1 MHWSKFLLTPV
12 FGIAL
17 GMSCFAADVTETVA
31 PMKDCTFNAA
41 PEEFLSSQSRIRSDI
56 SDRLQKLGSARFSA
70 VSARNTVA
78 ASSVTRNNFID
89 EQIFGK
95 MAQAN
100 ADAAPL
106 TTDEEFVRRITL
118 DLTGRIPTVV
128 QIRSFVASTDP
139 NKRNDLIGRLLYS
152 PEFVDKWTL
161 WFGDILQNGANTLS
175 TANFG
180 RVIDGRNAYYSYIK
194 KAIADSKSVRDI
206 AWEAVSSG
214 GNDFNAETGATNF
227 AINAQA
233 ANGPVQDTYDM
244 MLMKTATAFLGMAH
258 YDCLACHSG
267 RGHLD
272 TLSLWGSHTSRMEA
286 WKMSAFFSRMRLNRY
301 GQQATQYTDPL
312 YQSVDVQDAPGGQY
326 DLNITYGNRP
336 ARCTNALPL
345 DAKTNRCPTALNAAA
360 NQVTPEYRGT
370 LAKPNDGNWR
380 ASFADNMTNDPMFAR
395 NFANRIWKQMFNMG
409 LVEPV
414 DGLDPDRLDPSNPPP
429 APWALQ
435 ATHPEL
441 LEKLSKAFVDS
452 GYNLREFIRI
462 IAQSNAYQLS
472 SRYDGA
478 WKVEYVPLFA
488 RHFPRRLDGE
498 EIHDAIAQAT
508 GVLGKYMVQA
518 SSNRY
523 SPTDPLP
530 NLPDPTVWAIQ
541 LPDTLEPRTNGG
553 VATFMNTFLRG
564 NRDTQARSQVGSI
577 LQQLSLMNDN
587 FVNSR
592 TRLAASP
599 ALVDIAKLPT
609 NDAVVNEIFLTFLSR
624 KPSARELDRGLN
636 FLSKYTTTAAR
647 NAAVEDM
654 AWVAINKV
662 DFLFSY

>member
-1 MHWSKFLLTPV
+1 M
-12 FGIAL
+12 
-17 GMSCFAADVTETVA
+17 
-31 PMKDCTFNAA
+31 
-41 PEEFLSSQSRIRSDI
+41 
-56 SDRLQKLGSARFSA
+56 
-70 VSARNTVA
+70 
-78 ASSVTRNNFID
+78 
-89 EQIFGK
+89 
-95 MAQAN
+95 
-100 ADAAPL
+100 
-106 TTDEEFVRRITL
+106 
-118 DLTGRIPTVV
+118 
-128 QIRSFVASTDP
+128 
-139 NKRNDLIGRLLYS
+139 
-152 PEFVDKWTL
+152 
-161 WFGDILQNGANTLS
+161 
-175 TANFG
+175 
-180 RVIDGRNAYYSYIK
+180 IDGRNAYYNYIK
-194 KAIADSKSVRDI
+194 KSIADSKSVRDI
-206 AWEAVSSG
+206 AWEAVGAG
-214 GNDFNAETGATNF
+214 GNNFNPATGAANF
-227 AINAQA
+227 ALNAQA
-233 ANGPVQDTYDM
+233 ANGPAQDTYDM

-272 TLSLWGSHTSRMEA
+272 TLSLWGQRTSRMEA
-286 WKMSAFFSRMRLNRY
+286 WRMSAFFSRMRLNRY
-301 GQQATQYTDPL
+301 GQQATQYTDPN
-312 YQSVDVQDAPGGQY
+312 YQSVDVQDAPSGQY
-326 DLNITYGNRP
+326 DLNVTYGNRP

-345 DAKTNRCPTALNAAA
+345 DPKTNRCPTAVNAAA
-360 NQVTPEYRGT
+360 IQVTPEYRGT
-370 LAKPNDGNWR
+370 LAKPKDGNWR
-380 ASFADNMTNDPMFAR
+380 AAFADNMVNDPMFAR

-441 LEKLSKAFVDS
+441 LEKLARAFVDS
-452 GYNLREFIRI
+452 GYDLREFIRL
-462 IAQSNAYQLS
+462 IAQSSAYQLS
-472 SRYDGA
+472 SRYDGD

-488 RHFPRRLDGE
+488 RHYPRRLDGE

-530 NLPDPTVWAIQ
+530 NLPDPTIWAIQ
-541 LPDTLEPRTNGG
+541 LPDTLEPRSNGG
-553 VATFMNTFLRG
+553 VANFMNNFIRG
-564 NRDTQARSQVGSI
+564 NRDTQARSQAGSI

-592 TRLAASP
+592 TRISASP
-599 ALVDIAKLPT
+599 VLADIAKLPT
-609 NDAVVNEIFLTFLSR
+609 NDAIVNEIFLTFLSR

-636 FLSKYTTTAAR
+636 FLSKSTTATAR

>member
-1 MHWSKFLLTPV
+1 MRWSKFLFAPV
-12 FGIAL
+12 FGAAIIT
-17 GMSCFAADVTETVA
+17 SCFAADGEEPVA
-31 PMKDCTFNAA
+31 SVKDCSFNSS
-41 PEEFLSSQSRIRSDI
+41 PEEFLSAQSRIRSDI
-56 SDRLQKLGSARFSA
+56 SDRLQKIGSARFSA
-70 VSARNTVA
+70 ASIRNTVA
-78 ASSVTRNNFID
+78 ASSVSRRSFID

-100 ADAAPL
+100 ADSAPL
-106 TTDEEFVRRITL
+106 TTDEEFVRRVTL
-118 DLTGRIPTVV
+118 DLTARIPTAAQVRDFIV
-128 QIRSFVASTDP
+128 STDP

-161 WFGDILQNGANTLS
+161 WFGDLLQNGSNTPS
-175 TANFG
+175 TAAFG
-180 RVIDGRNAYYSYIK
+180 RVINGRNAYYNYIK
-194 KAIADSKSVRDI
+194 KSIADSKSVRDI
-206 AWEAVSSG
+206 AWEAVGAG
-214 GNDFNAETGATNF
+214 GNNFDAETGAANF
-227 AINAQA
+227 ALNAQA
-233 ANGPVQDTYDM
+233 ANGPSQDTYDM
-244 MLMKTATAFLGMAH
+244 MLTKTATAFLGMAH

-272 TLSLWGSHTSRMEA
+272 ALSLWGQRTSRMEA
-286 WKMSAFFSRMRLNRY
+286 WRMSAFFSRMRLNRY
-301 GQQATQYTDPL
+301 GQLATQYTDPY

-326 DLNITYGNRP
+326 DLNVTFGNRP
-336 ARCTNALPL
+336 PRCTNALPL
-345 DAKTNRCPTALNAAA
+345 DAKTNRCPPAANAAA

-370 LAKPNDGNWR
+370 LAKPKDGIWR
-380 ASFADNMTNDPMFAR
+380 AAFADNMVNDPMFAR

-441 LEKLSKAFVDS
+441 LEKLARAFIDS
-452 GYNLREFIRI
+452 NYNLREFIRL
-462 IAQSNAYQLS
+462 IAESSAYQLS
-472 SRYDGA
+472 SRYDGD
-478 WKVEYVPLFA
+478 WKTEYVPLFA
-488 RHFPRRLDGE
+488 RHYPRRLDGE

-508 GVLGKYMVQA
+508 GLLGKYTVQA

-523 SPTDPLP
+523 SAGGPLP

-541 LPDTLEPRTNGG
+541 LPDTLEPRSNAG
-553 VATFMNTFLRG
+553 VANFMNTFIRG
-564 NRDTQARSQVGSI
+564 NRDAQARSQAGSI

-592 TRLAASP
+592 TKIPASPVLAA
-599 ALVDIAKLPT
+599 IAKLPT
-609 NDAVVNEIFLTFLSR
+609 NDAIVNEIFLTFLSR

-647 NAAVEDM
+647 NSAVEDM

>member
-1 MHWSKFLLTPV
+1 MAS
-12 FGIAL
+12 
-17 GMSCFAADVTETVA
+17 MR
-31 PMKDCTFNAA
+31 DCTFNAA
-41 PEEFLSSQSRIRSDI
+41 PEEFLSSQSRIRNDI
-56 SDRLQKLGSARFSA
+56 SDRLQKLGAARFSA
-70 VSARNTVA
+70 ASAGNTVA

-100 ADAAPL
+100 ANAAPL
-106 TTDEEFVRRITL
+106 STDEEFVRRVTL
-118 DLTGRIPTVV
+118 DITGRIPTAL
-128 QIRSFVASTDP
+128 QTRTFVASTDP
-139 NKRNDLIGRLLYS
+139 NKRNDLIGKLIYS

-180 RVIDGRNAYYSYIK
+180 RVINGRNAYYNYIK
-194 KAIADSKSVRDI
+194 KSISDSKSVRDM
-206 AWEAVSSG
+206 AWEAVGAS
-214 GNDFNAETGATNF
+214 GNDFSADTAATNF
-227 AINAQA
+227 VINAQA

-244 MLMKTATAFLGMAH
+244 MLMKTASAFLGMAH

-272 TLSLWGSHTSRMEA
+272 TLSLWGSRTSRMEA
-286 WKMSAFFSRMRLNRY
+286 WRMSAFFSRMRLNRY
-301 GQQATQYTDPL
+301 GQQATQYTDPN
-312 YQSVDVQDAPGGQY
+312 YQSVDVLDAPGGQY
-326 DLNITYGNRP
+326 DLNVTYGNRP

-345 DAKTNRCPTALNAAA
+345 DTTTHRCPPAANAAA

-370 LAKPNDGNWR
+370 LAKPKDGNWR
-380 ASFADNMTNDPMFAR
+380 ASFADNMTSDPMFAR

-441 LEKLSKAFVDS
+441 LEKLSQAFVDS

-472 SRYDGA
+472 SRYDGD

-488 RHFPRRLDGE
+488 RHYPRRLDGE

-508 GVLGKYMVQA
+508 GVLGKYTVQA
-518 SSNRY
+518 SSNRS
-523 SPTDPLP
+523 SPTDAFPA
-530 NLPDPTVWAIQ
+530 LPDPTIWAMQ
-541 LPDTLEPRTNGG
+541 LPDTLEPRSNGG
-553 VATFMNTFLRG
+553 VANFMNNFIRG
-564 NRDTQARSQVGSI
+564 NRDTQARSQAGSI

-599 ALVDIAKLPT
+599 ALADIAKLPT
-609 NDAVVNEIFLTFLSR
+609 NDAVVIEIFLTFLSR

-647 NAAVEDM
+647 NTAVEDL